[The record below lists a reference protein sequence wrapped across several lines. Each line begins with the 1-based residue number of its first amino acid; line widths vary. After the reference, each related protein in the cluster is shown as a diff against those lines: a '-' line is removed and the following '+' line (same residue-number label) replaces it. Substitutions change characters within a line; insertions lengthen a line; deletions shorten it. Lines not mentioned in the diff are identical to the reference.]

1 MIVIP
6 IDRTAAKQNY
16 ASGAANNADK
26 LVKNFVA
33 TTGKVDA
40 ARSDAAEKLWAEQ
53 VQKAI
58 ASKSRQKALA
68 QVSESDMNAAMTA
81 RGASNYRSGTAAGA
95 DKQAKNVEPYYSA
108 LDGLEGKYPAK
119 TSDPMT
125 NLTQRAGLV
134 VKTLSDL
141 KKRIG

>member
-1 MIVIP
+1 MKNY
-6 IDRTAAKQNY
+6 TAR
-16 ASGAANNADK
+16 
-26 LVKNFVA
+26 
-33 TTGKVDA
+33 TGKVDA
-40 ARSDAAEKLWAEQ
+40 ARSDAAEKLYAER
-53 VQKAI
+53 VQQAI
-58 ASKSRQKALA
+58 ANKSRQKALA
-68 QVSESDMNAAMTA
+68 NVSESEMNAAMSA
-81 RGASNYRSGTAAGA
+81 RGASNYRQGTAAGA
-95 DKQAKNVEPYYSA
+95 DKQAKNVEPYYAA